1 MRFDSNQAWTEAVA
15 SVSAHRAVIWPVA
28 GVFFLLPGLVWGWF
42 FSDVQAEMMAAMGN
56 PATASAA
63 INGMFSKI
71 MPYLM
76 LLMLIQTVGNMSL
89 MGLWTDR
96 SRPTVGQ
103 AIVNAVRSMPTV
115 IGAGVLI
122 FIVYMVIGLI
132 AAIVIGVV
140 IAVTKVAAIAVVFG
154 IAALVAL
161 FWALTRISMLLP
173 VIVIEKVTNPIT
185 AITRAWGLTKGSAG
199 SLFLFYLLLLVAYLV
214 IAAVVQLALGAL
226 LGVSMM
232 GAGAGVKSGASLIVI
247 GLVAGIIG
255 AVVALLINA
264 ILAAV
269 HHQLAGPSA
278 DAYSDT
284 FA

>member
-89 MGLWTDR
+89 MGLLTDR

-103 AIVNAVRSMPTV
+103 AIVNAVRSLPTV

-226 LGVSMM
+226 LGMSMM
-232 GAGAGVKSGASLIVI
+232 GAGAGVKSGASLIVM

-255 AVVALLINA
+255 AVVAVLINA